1 MGRSLPPAGFITST
15 ATQNGGQETTVQNA
29 LSNVVHHGMIYVPPG
44 YLYGEKE
51 AGAHLLP
58 ASASPC

>member
-1 MGRSLPPAGFITST
+1 MVHVLLGLRHWEGKA
-15 ATQNGGQETTVQNA
+15 NA

-58 ASASPC
+58 ASVSPC